1 MFRVISQTFDME
13 QPVYTIEEI
22 DEGLNKRDEVREGAK
37 NLGSYETF
45 DEANRIKDIF
55 LKYDSMSQFERDELI
70 KKFARK
76 NGWTEETNEVP
87 DSYVM
92 GYLDL
97 DLLESYDLNVCI
109 TLMVL
114 GE

>member
-1 MFRVISQTFDME
+1 MFRLISQKFDME

-22 DEGLNKRDEVREGAK
+22 DKGLNKRDDVREGAK
-37 NLGSYETF
+37 NLGEYETF
-45 DEANRIKDIF
+45 EEANRIKDIF
-55 LKYDSMSQFERDELI
+55 IKYDSMSQFERNELV

-76 NGWTEETNEVP
+76 HGWSEEVNEVP
-87 DSYVM
+87 DSYAM
-92 GYLDL
+92 SYIDL
-97 DLLESYDLNVCI
+97 DLCEAYDLNVCI

>member
-1 MFRVISQTFDME
+1 MFRLISQKFDME
-13 QPVYTIEEI
+13 QSVYTVEEV
-22 DEGLNKRDEVREGAK
+22 DAGLNKRDEVREGAK
-37 NLGSYETF
+37 NLGEYETF

-55 LKYDSMSQFERDELI
+55 LKYDKMSQFEKNEVV
-70 KKFARK
+70 KKFAKK
-76 NGWTEETNEVP
+76 NGWLESSCEPPE
-87 DSYVM
+87 SYAM
-92 GYLDL
+92 EYLDL